1 MKTIPVKCKD
11 INAVG
16 TFCDCIADAEESVDV
31 AARAFCRRANT
42 GSNTNVTGDELTEL
56 KKAINDLESD

>member
-16 TFCDCIADAEESVDV
+16 TFCDCIADAESVDV
-31 AARAFCRRANT
+31 AARAFCRRTST
-42 GSNTNVTGDELTEL
+42 GRDTNVTGDELTEL
-56 KKAINDLESD
+56 KKALIDLESD